1 MANVNVKKL
10 NKDYEEILLGLSYE
24 EIVEYYKQ
32 LNRKLINTYPSM
44 DSILWN
50 NEEQKSILNNIHD
63 VTSVLKAK
71 YPNINLTN
79 VSSRYKELLDKYLT
93 ELDVAFYKIAY
104 ERLFNLAINI
114 ESVLKNLFFFL
125 ITTYNNYVYK
135 LESEELG
142 LKTNIENISEG
153 AINTFIEM
161 QVKEI
166 ETNIKIFND
175 SFSEITIDKV
185 YYSSEV
191 PEDLKAT
198 ISKYNDLYSK
208 CSSLVEEYKELKVN
222 PFKQAV
228 IFDVEVAI
236 ETSSYYTEEDYSRLL
251 EEKTASA
258 PKYNFETFELI
269 LPITEE
275 GVVN

>member
-166 ETNIKIFND
+166 ENSIKIFND
-175 SFSEITIDKV
+175 SFSEIIIDKV

-191 PEDLKAT
+191 PEDLKTT

-208 CSSLVEEYKELKVN
+208 CSSLVEEYKELKSN

-236 ETSSYYTEEDYSRLL
+236 ENSSYYTEEDYSRLL

-269 LPITEE
+269 IPITEE